1 MKSLIGDL
9 GASSKTRQSALH
21 RPAQFGNKDIP
32 VQTFQR
38 RGQRWL
44 VVLLLGTL
52 TSQLCSPPAAKGLP
66 HAGGTWRAAGYVSF
80 SYCGARYMMFSILA
94 SC

>member
-9 GASSKTRQSALH
+9 GASSKTGQSASH

-32 VQTFQR
+32 VQTF
-38 RGQRWL
+38 RGRGPRWL
-44 VVLLLGTL
+44 VVLLLGTR
-52 TSQLCSPPAAKGLP
+52 TSQLCSPPGVKGLLHP
-66 HAGGTWRAAGYVSF
+66 GGAWRVAGYASF
-80 SYCGARYMMFSILA
+80 SYCGARYVVFFILA